1 VIVILNCPACPPPD
15 PASRAERG
23 EVNIFKFTGASCL
36 KEICDRKSETRGKKD
51 RKKMDERSAF
61 LVLKVVNTHTVS
73 PPSIHSFPPH
83 SSPTATRSLK
93 VLPAVKA
100 GYFLALICSSAPVLG
115 LRPTRAARS
124 LRSKMP
130 KPGGGDREGGGREVC
145 ACACVAW
152 REAAGGERAA
162 GARSARAAK
171 KRVERLKKTRLLV
184 SSPLLPSCPLS
195 LSHLRL
201 KSQPTHRAQKF

>member
-1 VIVILNCPACPPPD
+1 M
-15 PASRAERG
+15 
-23 EVNIFKFTGASCL
+23 TGNRRQ
-36 KEICDRKSETRGKKD
+36 EEKKTE
-51 RKKMDERSAF
+51 KKMDERSAF
-61 LVLKVVNTHTVS
+61 FVLKVVNTHTVS

-130 KPGGGDREGGGREVC
+130 KPGGGDREGGGEGGVCVCVRCVEGGGGRGACGGSAQCARGEKEGREV
-145 ACACVAW
+145 
-152 REAAGGERAA
+152 EKNSAAG
-162 GARSARAAK
+162 
-171 KRVERLKKTRLLV
+171 VF
-184 SSPLLPSCPLS
+184 SPPALLPSLS
-195 LSHLRL
+195 LPPPPQIPANSPGTEILTPLVTCGVGGEEARGG
-201 KSQPTHRAQKF
+201 